1 MYHNILFPFCVTE
14 IRWIWRAQCLI
25 FHLSILIAI
34 EISTNEPYKLW
45 VINICYSNFD
55 IVHSEERSIDLKFLI
70 EYDSIVLKKLQNTVT
85 FFFVSCMLRLIN
97 HSLETIWSWMPR
109 SFMLRVMN
117 KCTRNCADSVIIIH
131 TNYSLCR

>member
-1 MYHNILFPFCVTE
+1 MYQNTLFPFYVTE
-14 IRWIWRAQCLI
+14 IRWNRRAQCLSFHSSI
-25 FHLSILIAI
+25 FVAI

-45 VINICYSNFD
+45 VINIGFGHFD
-55 IVHSEERSIDLKFLI
+55 MVHSEEHSKDLKFLI